1 MNGRF
6 TVLEPRLLPWLT
18 GLHRFGKF
26 VPVYFSV
33 AIEIE
38 PVESFRS
45 AGKLVARN
53 TTVPILIEPGKESL
67 EPATTVAW
75 SSRAILI
82 PALAA

>member
-6 TVLEPRLLPWLT
+6 AVSERRLLSRLT
-18 GLHRFGKF
+18 GRHCFGEF
-26 VPVYFSV
+26 VTVYFSV
-33 AIEIE
+33 AIKVE
-38 PVESFRS
+38 PVESLRS

-53 TTVPILIEPGKESL
+53 TAVPILIEPGKESL